1 MYLQSK
7 LNSGFALLFSFFIF
21 FYITNASTNEKDYFL
36 TLKNNKVNVRQGPSF
51 DYPIKF
57 IIKKK
62 YLPVKIIDSYDNFKK
77 VIDINNNSGWIHT
90 SQLKKGKS
98 LILLEDQILFSK
110 PTRHSKPILKIA
122 KGRLLLIKKCKKKWC
137 RVKTQNYLG
146 WIITNNVWGKY

>member
-77 VIDINNNSGWIHT
+77 VIDI
-90 SQLKKGKS
+90 KS
-98 LILLEDQILFSK
+98 RAEKEKSRVSEGSSVRALRSLPTLIFLMGI
-110 PTRHSKPILKIA
+110 
-122 KGRLLLIKKCKKKWC
+122 
-137 RVKTQNYLG
+137 
-146 WIITNNVWGKY
+146 